1 MRPDLRHVL
10 MKRIKEDKNYDN
22 RSDYADYAEDMA
34 RGGRRDMRD
43 MRDMEDFGDMEDQR
57 RGVRGSGRRRRDR
70 ADYMDDEDEY
80 EKPLRLSRKTKMQW
94 LRSLVNKDGKTGPKF
109 NMEDV
114 MSVATKMRFSYEDYS
129 ESDVYLMT
137 NVLYSDFCN
146 SFKSL
151 MQPEKE
157 IYHWV
162 SAAKDFLEDDDA
174 NLTGSDKIVSYYYN
188 IVRG

>member
-22 RSDYADYAEDMA
+22 RSDYGDYAEDMA
-34 RGGRRDMRD
+34 RGGRRD

-57 RGVRGSGRRRRDR
+57 RGVKGSGRRRRDR

-80 EKPLRLSRKTKMQW
+80 EKPLRLSRNTKMQW
-94 LRSLVNKDGKTGPKF
+94 LRNLVNKDGKTGPKF

-137 NVLYSDFCN
+137 NVLYSDYCN

-162 SAAKDFLEDDDA
+162 AAAKDFLEDDDA

>member
-10 MKRIKEDKNYDN
+10 MKRIKEDHGYDN
-22 RSDYADYAEDMA
+22 RSDYTDYGDYGDMA
-34 RGGRRDMRD
+34 RGSRRDM
-43 MRDMEDFGDMEDQR
+43 ESDFRDMEDQR

-70 ADYMDDEDEY
+70 NDYMDDEEDY

-94 LRSLVNKDGKTGPKF
+94 LHNLVNKDGKTGPKF

-114 MSVATKMRFSYEDYS
+114 LSVAGKMRFSYEDYN

-174 NLTGSDKIVSYYYN
+174 NLTGSEKIVSYYYN